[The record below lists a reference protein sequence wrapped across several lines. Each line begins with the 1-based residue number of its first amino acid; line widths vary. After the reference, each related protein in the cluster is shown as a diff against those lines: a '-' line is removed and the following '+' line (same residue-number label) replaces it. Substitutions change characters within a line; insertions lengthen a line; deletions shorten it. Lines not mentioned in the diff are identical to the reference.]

1 LVVEYCWLP
10 HVGSTAQNYKRKK
23 NQVNTLLI
31 SMATLTEHGLLTQ
44 RVPRVIQ
51 VQTIDEKH
59 VSQRS
64 WASRNPVDTKRV
76 R

>member
-1 LVVEYCWLP
+1 
-10 HVGSTAQNYKRKK
+10 
-23 NQVNTLLI
+23 
-31 SMATLTEHGLLTQ
+31 MATLTEHGLLTQ

-64 WASRNPVDTKRV
+64 
-76 R
+76 